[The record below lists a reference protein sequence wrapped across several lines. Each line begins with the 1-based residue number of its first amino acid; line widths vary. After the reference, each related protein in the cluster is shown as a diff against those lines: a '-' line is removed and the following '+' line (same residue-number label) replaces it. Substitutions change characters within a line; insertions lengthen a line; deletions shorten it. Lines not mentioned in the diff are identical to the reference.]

1 MAQAEIHPNGLA
13 GQSGEHR
20 LSAGLLLPEE
30 ESAPPR
36 RTLDGAWGL
45 PCEPAV
51 RPCGKHSPGP
61 HLTRRLACRM
71 RGCLVKD
78 CVSE

>member
-13 GQSGEHR
+13 GRSGEHR

-51 RPCGKHSPGP
+51 RPCGEHSPGP
-61 HLTRRLACRM
+61 AFNAEAGLADARLPREGL
-71 RGCLVKD
+71 R
-78 CVSE
+78 E